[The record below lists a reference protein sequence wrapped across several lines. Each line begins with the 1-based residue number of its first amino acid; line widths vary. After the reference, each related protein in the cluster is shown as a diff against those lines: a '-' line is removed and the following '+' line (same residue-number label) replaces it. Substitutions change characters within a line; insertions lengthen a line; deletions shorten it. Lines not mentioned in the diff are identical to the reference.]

1 MCRDIPII
9 PMHVGGGCGRRV
21 EKKYWYERKDWVGN
35 IETQVRQ
42 TWSASYMHSER
53 KKEERKRRKPQREVQ
68 SEIEREIDRE
78 TEGEAE
84 RELSTTTLETHN

>member
-1 MCRDIPII
+1 MNTGIGWEILKHRTGQADMIGII
-9 PMHVGGGCGRRV
+9 YTFG
-21 EKKYWYERKDWVGN
+21 EN
-35 IETQVRQ
+35 
-42 TWSASYMHSER
+42 
-53 KKEERKRRKPQREVQ
+53 ERKRRKPQREVQ